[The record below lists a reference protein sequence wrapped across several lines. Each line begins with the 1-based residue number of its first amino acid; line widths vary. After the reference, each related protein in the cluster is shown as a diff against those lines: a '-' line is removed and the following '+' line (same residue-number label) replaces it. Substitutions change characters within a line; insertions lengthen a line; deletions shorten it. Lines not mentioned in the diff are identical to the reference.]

1 MVPFFYI
8 MLPTFNRPDLI
19 IRCVKSVLEQEYTN
33 YKLVIFNDGS
43 DKDYSSLENIILGHP
58 KVEYIKSHN
67 IGINKS
73 RNIMLEKFL
82 KDETNNSFFLH

>member
-19 IRCVKSVLEQEYTN
+19 IRCVKSVLKQEYTN

-43 DKDYSSLENIILGHP
+43 DKDYSSLENIILGHL

-82 KDETNNSFFLH
+82 KDETKNSFFLH